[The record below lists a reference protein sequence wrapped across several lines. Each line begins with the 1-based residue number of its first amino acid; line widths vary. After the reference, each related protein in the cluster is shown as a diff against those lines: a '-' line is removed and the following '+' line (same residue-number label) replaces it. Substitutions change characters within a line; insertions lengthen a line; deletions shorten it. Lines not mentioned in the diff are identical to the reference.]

1 MKVAVLGLGYVGT
14 MTAAGLARCGH
25 TVVGTDV
32 DAGKV
37 AAVNQGRSPVIE
49 RGIDELVAEGIAAGN
64 LSATTDLAVAL
75 DRADVS
81 IVCVGTPS
89 KPTGGTDLSY
99 VERVLDDLIET
110 MPTVSPPESGFH
122 CVAIR
127 STVPPGT
134 GDSVVAPRF
143 AAENL
148 PEGWS
153 VSTAM
158 CPEFL
163 REGVSVKDFFNPPF
177 VVIGSRDQQSR
188 LLLAELFSFVDQ
200 EPYHTGVGA
209 AEALKYACNA
219 FHATKIT
226 FANEMA
232 RLFRTCGIDAREVM
246 EVFVKDDKL
255 NLSPAYLRPGFAYGG
270 SCLPKDIRA
279 LQHIARAHDVD
290 LPQLV
295 GTSNSNDL
303 IVREVV
309 DRVLALADR
318 HVTIFGLSFKMD
330 TDDLR
335 ESPNVEVAERLIGKG
350 IDVRIY
356 DPILNPE
363 QLLGANLRHVEAKL
377 PHLTRLLSGSP
388 LEALEDAE
396 LAIVAIPHYA
406 VIDALLQTPPRHILD
421 LSGRLGPDVGALP
434 GYEGIGW

>member
-1 MKVAVLGLGYVGT
+1 MKIAVLGLGYVGT
-14 MTAAGLARCGH
+14 MTAAGLAHCGH

-32 DAGKV
+32 DPAKV
-37 AAVNQGRSPVIE
+37 ATINEGRSPVIE
-49 RGIDELVAEGIAAGN
+49 RGIDELVAAGIATGN

-89 KPTGGTDLSY
+89 MPSGGTDLSY
-99 VERVLDDLIET
+99 VERVLDDMLAT
-110 MPTVSPPESGFH
+110 MPLVRPPESGFH

-134 GDSVVAPRF
+134 GDHVVAPRF
-143 AAENL
+143 ADENI
-148 PEGWS
+148 PAGWL

-163 REGVSVKDFFNPPF
+163 REGVSVKDFFDPPF
-177 VVIGSRDQQSR
+177 VVIGARDEASRS
-188 LLLAELFSFVDQ
+188 LLADLFSFAGT
-200 EPYHTGVGA
+200 EPHFTQVGS

-219 FHATKIT
+219 FHATKVT

-246 EVFVKDDKL
+246 EVFVQDDKL

-279 LQHIARAHDVD
+279 LQHIARTHSVD

-295 GTSNSNDL
+295 GTSASNDQ

-309 DRVLALADR
+309 DRVLVLAGR
-318 HVTIFGLSFKMD
+318 RATLFGLSFKMD

-350 IDVRIY
+350 IDLRIY

-377 PHLTRLLSGSP
+377 PHLTRLLASSP
-388 LEALEDAE
+388 LEALENTE
-396 LAIVAIPHYA
+396 LAIVAIAHPQ
-406 VIDALLQTPPRHILD
+406 VIAALLQAPPRHILD
-421 LSGRLGPDVGALP
+421 LSGQLGAEVGALP